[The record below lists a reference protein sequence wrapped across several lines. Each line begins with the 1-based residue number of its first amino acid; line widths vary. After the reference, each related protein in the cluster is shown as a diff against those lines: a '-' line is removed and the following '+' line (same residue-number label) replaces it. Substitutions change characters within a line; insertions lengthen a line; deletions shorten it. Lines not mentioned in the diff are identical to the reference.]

1 MLNSIKRKQKFH
13 SRLTRSRSCMFS
25 LSCLTSISRVSGSC
39 ITDLKAKTN
48 CIPLNSNWYLSGFA
62 KRYLQDLLA
71 TVSSEACSVLDHF
84 FLMFSVQKTPDKQQ
98 KTKKEKRTCVFNAVY
113 ISPPPPSVHIK
124 PYEGTSLVSFWLNR
138 WNIDFGIETERHH
151 TASFDVGGDE
161 PLALKSSF

>member
-1 MLNSIKRKQKFH
+1 MLNSIKRKEKFH

-84 FLMFSVQKTPDKQQ
+84 FLMFSVQKTPDKSRRP
-98 KTKKEKRTCVFNAVY
+98 KKKKEHAFLMLFT
-113 ISPPPPSVHIK
+113 SPPSPFRTYQALWRNK
-124 PYEGTSLVSFWLNR
+124 PRLILAKQVKHWFRDWDGKASYCELWCGR
-138 WNIDFGIETERHH
+138 WR
-151 TASFDVGGDE
+151 ASG
-161 PLALKSSF
+161 LKK